1 MQTTKKSGKS
11 RLRYLIGVCCLAYLL
26 WSLFYINHLSKQVET
41 EKSRVMSV
49 ARNLELWK
57 QITIKN
63 DGHLDQNTLMQEN
76 QDIHIELV
84 ANAYVEEGHKFYMMY
99 YSEPLKEQDF
109 KRYFSE
115 LVLDDYF
122 YIVTDSDGKVKELF
136 WDKP

>member
-1 MQTTKKSGKS
+1 MQTTKKTGKS
-11 RLRYLIGVCCLAYLL
+11 WLRYLFGACCLAYLL

-84 ANAYVEEGHKFYMMY
+84 ENAYVEEGHKFYMMY
-99 YSEPLKEQDF
+99 YSEPAKEQDF

-122 YIVTDSDGKVKELF
+122 YIVTDSDGKIKEFF